1 LEEQKKSEGVGQL
14 VQAKEIDQN
23 DGSQADVSAGSDAE
37 NGAENCLKIT
47 KILNTM
53 KGSRGLFFRQEDSQP
68 RDSVFESL
76 TTEETT
82 YM

>member
-37 NGAENCLKIT
+37 NGAENRLKIT
-47 KILNTM
+47 NILKTM
-53 KGSRGLFFRQEDSQP
+53 KGSRGLFARKEDSQP
-68 RDSVFESL
+68 RDSGFEFRHH
-76 TTEETT
+76 
-82 YM
+82 